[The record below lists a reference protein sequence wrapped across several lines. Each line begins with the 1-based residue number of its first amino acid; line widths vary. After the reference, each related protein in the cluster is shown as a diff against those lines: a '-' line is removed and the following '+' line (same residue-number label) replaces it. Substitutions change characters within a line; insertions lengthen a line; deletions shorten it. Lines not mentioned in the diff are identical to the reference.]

1 MNSENLVK
9 KRPKD
14 RTMFLFTLPTVI
26 LYTIFFTV
34 TVLLGIYY
42 SFTNWNGISKAYG
55 FVGLKNYFTVLTDP
69 RFRHA
74 IGFNI
79 VYTVLLVGLMVVI
92 SMIIALALNRLTRL
106 STLFRSIYFIPAIIS
121 MVTVGLIW
129 NELFYR
135 AIPLVGKALGIGWL
149 SSSLLGSPQTAMP
162 AILLVNLW
170 QGCAIPT
177 VLLLAGLQSVP
188 KDLYEAATIDGA
200 DSWNKF
206 KHVTIPYLIPVLNLI
221 IITQTKAGLTVFD
234 YIKVM
239 TDGGPA
245 QSTEAI
251 GLLIFRHAINE
262 GKFSRSV
269 AESMILFVIVGIVAV
284 LSLKLTNNKQVGE

>member
-79 VYTVLLVGLMVVI
+79 VYTVLVVGLMVVI

-200 DSWNKF
+200 GSWNKF
-206 KHVTIPYLIPVLNLI
+206 KHVTIPYLIPVLNMI

-262 GKFSRSV
+262 GKYSRSV

>member
-79 VYTVLLVGLMVVI
+79 VYTVLVVGLMVVI
-92 SMIIALALNRLTRL
+92 SMIIALALNSLTRL

-200 DSWNKF
+200 GSWNKF

>member
-1 MNSENLVK
+1 
-9 KRPKD
+9 
-14 RTMFLFTLPTVI
+14 MFLFTLPTVI

-79 VYTVLLVGLMVVI
+79 VYTVLVVGLMVVI
-92 SMIIALALNRLTRL
+92 SMIIALALNSLTRL

-200 DSWNKF
+200 GSWNKF